1 MVAVERTKMPTLPQT
16 YDEAL
21 HAVPA
26 PSTLMAEALR
36 TLIETQLARGEY
48 SRETAFAALQ
58 SLFDRYADEGRVDE
72 REAVADVM
80 DCFVGWS
87 PSGASL

>member
-1 MVAVERTKMPTLPQT
+1 VSTLVQA

-36 TLIETQLARGEY
+36 ALIEDQLARGDY
-48 SRETAFAALQ
+48 TREAAFAALA
-58 SLFDRYADEGRVDE
+58 SLFEQYADEERVDE

-87 PSGASL
+87 PPGASL

>member
-1 MVAVERTKMPTLPQT
+1 MPTLTQS

-36 TLIETQLARGEY
+36 GLAESQLARGEY
-48 SRETAFAALQ
+48 TREEVFAALE
-58 SLFDRYADEGRVDE
+58 SLFERYADEGRVDE

-80 DCFVGWS
+80 DCFVGWA
-87 PSGASL
+87 PPGASL